1 MGSQQSFPPFN
12 APIAG
17 NLQPATVWLNFFR
30 QLARSVIG
38 GSTLP
43 VYANNAA
50 AVAGKLAVGQ
60 FYRSG
65 ADPDVV
71 SVVH

>member
-1 MGSQQSFPPFN
+1 MKFRLCQEKRLRLKDIFLAILRLITIPAVSVYVSN
-12 APIAG
+12 TLALAG
-17 NLQPATVWLNFFR
+17 GLT
-30 QLARSVIG
+30 
-38 GSTLP
+38 
-43 VYANNAA
+43 
-50 AVAGKLAVGQ
+50 VGQ